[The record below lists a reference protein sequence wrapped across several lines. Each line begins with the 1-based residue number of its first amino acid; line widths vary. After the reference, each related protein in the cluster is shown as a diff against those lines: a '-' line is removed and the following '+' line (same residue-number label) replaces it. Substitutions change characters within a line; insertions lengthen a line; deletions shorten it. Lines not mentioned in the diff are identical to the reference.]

1 MSLAW
6 GRALRLLV
14 TAGRSRRGRLVVVG
28 ASVVLGCVLLAL
40 AIRHFA
46 VASWPLSH
54 GSPYLIVA
62 SGFLFLLAYVLKALG
77 WRRLFPSAERPDSL
91 ALAAA
96 GGGAALAGIALPG
109 RFDEVVRIAIV
120 RRYRSCPAGVR
131 RLCLS
136 LVVLALI
143 DAAALV
149 PLALTGAVFSGGSAG
164 LRTGLIAV
172 AVTGVAAAGLVVALP
187 RLASAKG
194 FLRFRLGRW
203 LSVRAT
209 PWRHAS
215 EAWALVLGS
224 WLARSLAL
232 FVLLAALGFGL
243 DFPRAVI
250 LLCAGA
256 AAAVLPIGPAGAA
269 TQVGASTAILAAS
282 GVGAAR
288 ALDFAASAQI
298 LTVLVGTIILL
309 AAALRHTG
317 ARVALSR
324 RARLA

>member
-1 MSLAW
+1 MLIA
-6 GRALRLLV
+6 
-14 TAGRSRRGRLVVVG
+14 AGGSRRGRLVAVG
-28 ASVVLGCVLLAL
+28 ASVVLGGVLLAL

-46 VASWPLSH
+46 VGSWPLTH

-77 WRRLFPSAERPDSL
+77 WQRLFPSAERPDSM

-96 GGGAALAGIALPG
+96 GGAAALAGIALPG

-149 PLALTGAVFSGGSAG
+149 PLALAGAAFSGGSVG
-164 LRTGLIAV
+164 LRSGLVVVAV
-172 AVTGVAAAGLVVALP
+172 AGVAAAALVAALP
-187 RLASAKG
+187 RLAVTKR

-203 LSVRAT
+203 LSVRTT
-209 PWRHAS
+209 PWRRAS

-243 DFPRAVI
+243 DFPRAVV

-269 TQVGASTAILAAS
+269 TQVGAATAILAAS

-298 LTVLVGTIILL
+298 LTVLVGTVVLL

-317 ARVALSR
+317 ARLASSR
-324 RARLA
+324 RTRLA

>member
-1 MSLAW
+1 MSLTS
-6 GRALRLLV
+6 GRAVTGLV
-14 TAGRSRRGRLVVVG
+14 AAGRSRRGRLLVVG
-28 ASVVLGCVLLAL
+28 ASVALGCVLLAL

-46 VASWPLSH
+46 VAAWPLSH
-54 GSPYLIVA
+54 GSPSLIVA

-77 WRRLFPSAERPDSL
+77 WQRLFPSAERPDSM

-149 PLALTGAVFSGGSAG
+149 PLALAGAVFSGGSAG
-164 LRTGLIAV
+164 LRTGLVAV
-172 AVTGVAAAGLVVALP
+172 AVAGVAAAALVAALP
-187 RLASAKG
+187 RLALAKR

-209 PWRHAS
+209 PWRRAS

-232 FVLLAALGFGL
+232 FVLL
-243 DFPRAVI
+243 
-250 LLCAGA
+250 CAGA

-269 TQVGASTAILAAS
+269 TQIGALTAILAAS

-298 LTVLVGTIILL
+298 LTVLVGAVILL
-309 AAALRHTG
+309 AAAARHAG
-317 ARVALSR
+317 ARVAMSR
-324 RARLA
+324 RTRLV

>member
-1 MSLAW
+1 MLIA
-6 GRALRLLV
+6 
-14 TAGRSRRGRLVVVG
+14 AGGSRRGRLVAVG
-28 ASVVLGCVLLAL
+28 ASVVLGGVLLAL

-46 VASWPLSH
+46 VGSWPLTH

-77 WRRLFPSAERPDSL
+77 WQRLFPSAERPDSM

-96 GGGAALAGIALPG
+96 GGAAALAGIALPG

-149 PLALTGAVFSGGSAG
+149 PLALAGAAFSGGSVG
-164 LRTGLIAV
+164 LRSGLVVVAV
-172 AVTGVAAAGLVVALP
+172 AGVAAAALVAALP
-187 RLASAKG
+187 RLAVTKR

-203 LSVRAT
+203 LSVRTT
-209 PWRHAS
+209 PWRRAS

-243 DFPRAVI
+243 DFPRAVV

-269 TQVGASTAILAAS
+269 TQVGAATAILAAY

-298 LTVLVGTIILL
+298 LTVLVGTVVLL

-317 ARVALSR
+317 ARLASSR
-324 RARLA
+324 RTRLA

>member
-1 MSLAW
+1 MLIA
-6 GRALRLLV
+6 
-14 TAGRSRRGRLVVVG
+14 AGRSRRGRLVAVG
-28 ASVVLGCVLLAL
+28 ASVVLGGVLLAL

-46 VASWPLSH
+46 VGSWPLTH

-62 SGFLFLLAYVLKALG
+62 SGFLFLLAYALKALG
-77 WRRLFPSAERPDSL
+77 WQRLFPSAERPDSM

-96 GGGAALAGIALPG
+96 GGAAALAGIALPG

-149 PLALTGAVFSGGSAG
+149 PLALAGAAFSGGSVG
-164 LRTGLIAV
+164 LRSGLVVVAAV
-172 AVTGVAAAGLVVALP
+172 GVVAAALVAALP
-187 RLASAKG
+187 RLAVAKQ

-203 LSVRAT
+203 LSVRTT
-209 PWRHAS
+209 PWRRAS

-269 TQVGASTAILAAS
+269 TQVGASTAILLAS

-298 LTVLVGTIILL
+298 LTVLVGTVVLL

-317 ARVALSR
+317 ARLASSR

>member
-1 MSLAW
+1 MLA
-6 GRALRLLV
+6 A
-14 TAGRSRRGRLVVVG
+14 AGRSRRGKLVVVG
-28 ASVVLGCVLLAL
+28 ASVALGCVLLAV

-77 WRRLFPSAERPDSL
+77 WRRLFPSAERPDSM

-149 PLALTGAVFSGGSAG
+149 PLALAGAVFSGGSAG

-172 AVTGVAAAGLVVALP
+172 AVTGVAAAALVVALP
-187 RLASAKG
+187 RLSLAKG

-209 PWRHAS
+209 PWRRAS

-243 DFPRAVI
+243 DFPRAVV

-269 TQVGASTAILAAS
+269 TQVGASAAILVAS

-298 LTVLVGTIILL
+298 LTVVVGAIILA

-317 ARVALSR
+317 ARVATSR

>member
-1 MSLAW
+1 MLIA
-6 GRALRLLV
+6 
-14 TAGRSRRGRLVVVG
+14 AGRSRRGRLVAVG
-28 ASVVLGCVLLAL
+28 ASVVLGGVLLAL

-46 VASWPLSH
+46 VGSWPLTH

-62 SGFLFLLAYVLKALG
+62 SGFLFLLAYALKALG
-77 WRRLFPSAERPDSL
+77 WQRLFPSAERPDSM

-96 GGGAALAGIALPG
+96 GGAAALAGIALPG

-149 PLALTGAVFSGGSAG
+149 PLALAGAAFSGGSVG
-164 LRTGLIAV
+164 LRSGLVVVAAV
-172 AVTGVAAAGLVVALP
+172 GVVAAALVAALP
-187 RLASAKG
+187 RLAVAKQ

-203 LSVRAT
+203 LSVRTT
-209 PWRHAS
+209 PWRRAS

-269 TQVGASTAILAAS
+269 TQVGASTAIFLAS

-298 LTVLVGTIILL
+298 LTVLVGTVVLL

-317 ARVALSR
+317 ARLASSR

>member
-1 MSLAW
+1 MSHAFT
-6 GRALRLLV
+6 RAASVLV
-14 TAGRSRRGRLVVVG
+14 AAGRSRRGRLVALG
-28 ASVVLGCVLLAL
+28 ASVVLGGVLLAL

-46 VASWPLSH
+46 AGSWPLTH

-77 WRRLFPSAERPDSL
+77 WRRLFPSAERPDSM

-120 RRYRSCPAGVR
+120 RRYRSCPIGVR

-136 LVVLALI
+136 LVILALI

-149 PLALTGAVFSGGSAG
+149 PLALAGAVFSDGSASV
-164 LRTGLIAV
+164 RTGLVVVAV
-172 AVTGVAAAGLVVALP
+172 AGVAAAALVAALP
-187 RLASAKG
+187 RLAMGKR

-203 LSVRAT
+203 LSVRTT
-209 PWRHAS
+209 PWRGAS

-243 DFPRAVI
+243 DFPRAVV

-269 TQVGASTAILAAS
+269 TQVGASTAILAAT
-282 GVGAAR
+282 GVGASR

-298 LTVLVGTIILL
+298 LTVLVGTAILL

-317 ARVALSR
+317 ARFASSR